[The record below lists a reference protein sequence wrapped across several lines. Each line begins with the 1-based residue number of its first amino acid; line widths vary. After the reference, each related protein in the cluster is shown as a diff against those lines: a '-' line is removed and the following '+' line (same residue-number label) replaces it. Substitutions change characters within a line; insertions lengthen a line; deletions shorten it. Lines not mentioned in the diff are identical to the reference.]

1 MFLEPEGLDDPLI
14 YPQGMSMSFKPEVQ
28 LEIMRSIPGL
38 EKVELAY
45 PGYLV
50 EYEYEFRLSYVS
62 YIIHCIVYIIIVCL
76 VMWIQSN

>member
-50 EYEYEFRLSYVS
+50 EYEWV
-62 YIIHCIVYIIIVCL
+62 
-76 VMWIQSN
+76 